1 MARVELIMP
10 KMGESVSEATIITW
24 AKEVGE
30 MVELDETIVEI
41 ATDKVDSEV
50 PSTHEGKLVEKL
62 FEADDVVQ
70 VGEPFAI
77 LETEGGDNTA
87 VATETA
93 APTATTIVEQA
104 VTTTAQNNPTT
115 ITNDGDRFYSP
126 LVRSM
131 ASEEG
136 IEMTEL
142 ETVPGNGKDGRVT
155 KSDMVAYLKTR
166 GVAPS
171 AVPAP

>member
-24 AKEVGE
+24 SKNIGD

-50 PSTHEGKLVEKL
+50 PSTHEGKLVEML
-62 FEADDVVQ
+62 HEADDVVQ

-77 LETEGGDNTA
+77 LETEGGDDTPDINF
-87 VATETA
+87 ATS
-93 APTATTIVEQA
+93 APTVTKVVEEAVTKAVEATT
-104 VTTTAQNNPTT
+104 TT
-115 ITNDGDRFYSP
+115 ITNTSERFYSP

-142 ETVPGNGKDGRVT
+142 ETISGLTKYIGR
-155 KSDMVAYLKTR
+155 
-166 GVAPS
+166 
-171 AVPAP
+171 